1 DVHAHARR
9 LLLAELDLE
18 GYEPSL
24 PPALVVSLLILA
36 SIWQTSLSC
45 ACCMV
50 KDPPCRERARTAALA
65 LLPRKP
71 TELLAALLRA
81 LHTRWGRFT
90 VGLLPT
96 RPKMRLTTVVEAL
109 LGQAKEAGLA
119 LAYVLMDKEFY
130 AAEVI
135 DLSQRRGLPFIVP
148 VEERR
153 GAAASLFD
161 RK

>member
-1 DVHAHARR
+1 MRHEQCILRAKDVHAHARR

-81 LHTRWGRFT
+81 LHNT
-90 VGLLPT
+90 LPEHL
-96 RPKMRLTTVVEAL
+96 RGARLPCA
-109 LGQAKEAGLA
+109 
-119 LAYVLMDKEFY
+119 
-130 AAEVI
+130 I
-135 DLSQRRGLPFIVP
+135 DLRQRPFY
-148 VEERR
+148 
-153 GAAASLFD
+153 G
-161 RK
+161 RKGTKGT